1 CWVISRSSMRALAPA
16 RPTASRAGAV
26 TPITGRAATAPGL
39 PYRHNLISTNGTDR
53 SDRWVT
59 SGSGALSAHLREQ
72 IALTVGQANE
82 CGYCIA
88 AHSAI
93 GQKVGL
99 SVAELAQAW
108 QRTTEAQKHCPSL
121 ASGSISVGESQMP
134 MWTTCVGPVTATA
147 RPTKSWRTWL

>member
-1 CWVISRSSMRALAPA
+1 MRALTPA
-16 RPTASRAGAV
+16 LPTAGSAGAV
-26 TPITGRAATAPGL
+26 TPITMRAATAPGL
-39 PYRHNLISTNGTDR
+39 PSRQTITSTTGTDR

-93 GQKVGL
+93 ARKVGL
-99 SVAELAQAW
+99 SVAELAQARHGW
-108 QRTTEAQKHCPSL
+108 ERTTKAQKHCPLL
-121 ASGSISVGESQMP
+121 ASWSISVGESQMP

-147 RPTKSWRTWL
+147 RSTKSWPTWL

>member
-1 CWVISRSSMRALAPA
+1 MAALTPA
-16 RPTASRAGAV
+16 LPAASRAGAV

-39 PYRHNLISTNGTDR
+39 PCRHTIISTTGTDR

-72 IALTVGQANE
+72 IALTVGQSSE

-93 GQKVGL
+93 GL
-99 SVAELAQAW
+99 SVSELAQA
-108 QRTTEAQKHCPSL
+108 RRGLAAGHKGTEALSF
-121 ASGSISVGESQMP
+121 ASKLVDQ
-134 MWTTCVGPVTATA
+134 
-147 RPTKSWRTWL
+147 R